1 MPYRHEAD
9 AVPTNDP
16 SAQAQAPAPATLN
29 ISAVE
34 RDTGLSK
41 DTLRVWER
49 RYGFPRPLRD
59 ALGERLYS
67 RADVDR
73 LRLVRRL
80 MDAGH
85 RPGKIMGLSAEQ
97 LQTLAGQAAGSP
109 RGLASAAAVHG
120 DLNRYIELVRAHD
133 VEALR
138 TGLSQ
143 AALRVGLERFVKEV
157 SAPLNTLVGEAWA
170 CGELEVFEEHLN
182 TESMPVVQRQAISTI
197 PMSGQRPRVLLT
209 TFPNEVHGLGLLMA
223 EALLALD
230 GCRCASLGTQTPV
243 WDIVRAA
250 AAQPIDI
257 VALSFSACLNA
268 HQVLEGLAELRANLP
283 DTVDVWAGGQ
293 CPVLLRRP
301 PPNVA
306 VLPSLSDIAPAVR
319 RWRDAR
325 EAGGRSGASRLQAT
339 NSDSTPV

>member
-1 MPYRHEAD
+1 M
-9 AVPTNDP
+9 TDP
-16 SAQAQAPAPATLN
+16 SAQIAVTLS

-49 RYGFPRPLRD
+49 RYGFPLPVRD
-59 ALGERLYS
+59 AQGERAYS
-67 RADVDR
+67 RADVER
-73 LRLVRRL
+73 LRVVRRL

-85 RPGKIMGLSAEQ
+85 RPGKIIGLSAEQ
-97 LQTLAGQAAGSP
+97 LHSLATQALGASRSQAAAG
-109 RGLASAAAVHG
+109 AQHD
-120 DLNRYIELVRAHD
+120 DLNRFFELVKAHD

-138 TGLSQ
+138 TSLSQ
-143 AALRVGLERFVKEV
+143 TALRVGLERFVKEI
-157 SAPLNTLVGEAWA
+157 SAPLNTLIGEAWA
-170 CGELEVFEEHLN
+170 RGAIEVFEEHLY
-182 TESMPVVQRQAISTI
+182 TESMQVVLRNAISTI
-197 PMSGQRPRVLLT
+197 PMSGQHPRVLLT

-250 AAQPIDI
+250 SVKPIDI

-268 HQVLEGLAELRANLP
+268 NQVLDGLAELRAKLP
-283 DTVDVWAGGQ
+283 DSVDVWAGGQ

-301 PPNVA
+301 PPKVA
-306 VLPSLSDIAPAVR
+306 VLSSLSDIAPAVR
-319 RWRDAR
+319 RWRAAHPPGVRPGPD
-325 EAGGRSGASRLQAT
+325 RLQAT

>member
-1 MPYRHEAD
+1 MS
-9 AVPTNDP
+9 DP
-16 SAQAQAPAPATLN
+16 SAPNLITLS

-49 RYGFPRPLRD
+49 RYGFPLPLRD
-59 ALGERLYS
+59 ALGERAYS
-67 RADVDR
+67 SADVER
-73 LRLVRRL
+73 LRIIRRL

-85 RPGKIMGLSAEQ
+85 RPGKVIGLSAEQ
-97 LQTLAGQAAGSP
+97 LQSLAAQPVGTTRGQPSI
-109 RGLASAAAVHG
+109 AAARD
-120 DLNRYIELVRAHD
+120 DLSRFIDLVKAHD

-143 AALRVGLERFVKEV
+143 TALRMGLERFVKEI
-157 SAPLNTLVGEAWA
+157 SAPLNTMVGEAWA
-170 CGELEVFEEHLN
+170 CGGLEVFEEHLY
-182 TESMPVVQRQAISTI
+182 TESMQVVLRNAIGTI
-197 PMSGQRPRVLLT
+197 PSSGQHPRVLLT

-250 AAQPIDI
+250 SVKPIDI

-268 HQVLEGLAELRANLP
+268 NQILDGLTELRAKLP
-283 DTVDVWAGGQ
+283 ATIEVWAGGQ

-301 PPNVA
+301 PANVA

-319 RWRDAR
+319 RWRIAR
-325 EAGGRSGASRLQAT
+325 QAGGQPEAIQYQAT